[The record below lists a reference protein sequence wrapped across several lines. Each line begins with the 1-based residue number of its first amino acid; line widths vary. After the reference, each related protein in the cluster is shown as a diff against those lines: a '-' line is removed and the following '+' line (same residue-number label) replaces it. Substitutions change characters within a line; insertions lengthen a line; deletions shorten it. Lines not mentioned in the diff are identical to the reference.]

1 MSMMIDLSGR
11 KGSIPQTQTD
21 SFSWRERVGF
31 SLAPRRLVCAAGI
44 LALMLFDGPLS
55 FAQGPQAPSPEIV
68 ERGRQQFQQSCA
80 FCHGPDATGG
90 RGPDLIRSKLVADDA
105 KGNLIGQVI
114 RNGRPDKGMPP
125 LPLNDDQIQAI
136 AAFLHA
142 RAQESLD
149 SARLP
154 KSYAVSKLLTG
165 NRQAGEAYFNG
176 AGGCKGCHSPSG
188 DLKGVAAKYSPL
200 ELEARMLY
208 PEKAPP
214 STVTV
219 TTASGEQ
226 VTGSLVHLD
235 EFSVAMR
242 DLSGRYRSFSRD
254 QVKVEVHDPL
264 AAHRALLN
272 TITED
277 DFHNLFA
284 YLETLK

>member
-1 MSMMIDLSGR
+1 MQLR
-11 KGSIPQTQTD
+11 
-21 SFSWRERVGF
+21 
-31 SLAPRRLVCAAGI
+31 LALRRLICAAGI
-44 LALMLFDGPLS
+44 LAVALGAASGFP
-55 FAQGPQAPSPEIV
+55 QGPQAPSPEIV

-90 RGPDLIRSKLVADDA
+90 RGPDLIRSKLVADDV

-114 RNGRPDKGMPP
+114 RNGRPDKGMPA
-125 LPLNDDQIQAI
+125 LPLNDEQIEAI

-149 SARLP
+149 SAHLP

-176 AGGCKGCHSPSG
+176 AGGCRSCHSPDG
-188 DLKGVAAKYSPL
+188 DLKGVATKYSPL

-214 STVTV
+214 PTVTV
-219 TTASGEQ
+219 SLPSGEQ
-226 VTGSLVHLD
+226 VKGSLVHLD
-235 EFSVAMR
+235 EFSVALR
-242 DLSGRYRSFSRD
+242 DSSGWYHSYPRD

-277 DFHNLFA
+277 EFHNLFA

>member
-1 MSMMIDLSGR
+1 MMIDLSDH
-11 KGSIPQTQTD
+11 KGSIPQGRRTR
-21 SFSWRERVGF
+21 FRRRERVEF
-31 SLAPRRLVCAAGI
+31 SLALRRLICAASI
-44 LALMLFDGPLS
+44 LAVALGASSGFP
-55 FAQGPQAPSPEIV
+55 QNPQAPSPEIV

-114 RNGRPDKGMPP
+114 RSGRPDKGMPP

-142 RAQESLD
+142 RLQESLD

-154 KSYAVSKLLTG
+154 KSYAVAKLLTG
-165 NRQAGEAYFNG
+165 NREAGEAYFNG
-176 AGGCKGCHSPSG
+176 TGGCKSCHSPSG
-188 DLKGVAAKYSPL
+188 DLKGVANKYSPL

-208 PEKAPP
+208 PEKAPS

-226 VTGSLVHLD
+226 VKGSLAHLD
-235 EFSVAMR
+235 EFSVALR
-242 DLSGRYRSFSRD
+242 DSSGWYRSYPRD
-254 QVKVEVHDPL
+254 QVKVDVHDPL

-272 TITED
+272 TISD
-277 DFHNLFA
+277 ADVHNLFA